1 MPFPVVKKCA
11 NVTHVFDSAGNI
23 RLPQVY
29 KPIII
34 LMYHLSFRFLEN
46 FQPKSV
52 SSRAYRNLNQNVR
65 ISLSKKIFA
74 PSF

>member
-34 LMYHLSFRFLEN
+34 LIYHLSFRFLDK
-46 FQPKSV
+46 FQPQCFS
-52 SSRAYRNLNQNVR
+52 AEHNTE
-65 ISLSKKIFA
+65 I
-74 PSF
+74 

>member
-1 MPFPVVKKCA
+1 MRIICNRNKFMPFPVVKKCA

-34 LMYHLSFRFLEN
+34 LMYHLSFWAYVTEALVRQIPGL
-46 FQPKSV
+46 SV
-52 SSRAYRNLNQNVR
+52 S
-65 ISLSKKIFA
+65 
-74 PSF
+74 

>member
-11 NVTHVFDSAGNI
+11 NVTHVFDSTDNI

-34 LMYHLSFRFLEN
+34 LMYHLSFRVLDK
-46 FQPKSV
+46 FQPQSV
-52 SSRAYRNLNQNVR
+52 
-65 ISLSKKIFA
+65 F
-74 PSF
+74 

>member
-1 MPFPVVKKCA
+1 MQFPVVKKCG

-34 LMYHLSFRFLEN
+34 LMYHLPFRFLDK
-46 FQPKSV
+46 FQPQSVIKQSIIQKSELKCK
-52 SSRAYRNLNQNVR
+52 N
-65 ISLSKKIFA
+65 I
-74 PSF
+74 PM

>member
-11 NVTHVFDSAGNI
+11 NVDSAGNI

-34 LMYHLSFRFLEN
+34 PMYHLSFHFLDN

-52 SSRAYRNLNQNVR
+52 
-65 ISLSKKIFA
+65 F
-74 PSF
+74 

>member
-34 LMYHLSFRFLEN
+34 LMYHLSFHFLDN

-52 SSRAYRNLNQNVR
+52 FSRA
-65 ISLSKKIFA
+65 
-74 PSF
+74 

>member
-34 LMYHLSFRFLEN
+34 LMYHLSFRFLDK
-46 FQPKSV
+46 FQPESVFQQSIIQKSELKCK
-52 SSRAYRNLNQNVR
+52 N
-65 ISLSKKIFA
+65 IPK
-74 PSF
+74 

>member
-29 KPIII
+29 KGGQI
-34 LMYHLSFRFLEN
+34 R
-46 FQPKSV
+46 
-52 SSRAYRNLNQNVR
+52 RAIGWVARGLPETKLR
-65 ISLSKKIFA
+65 
-74 PSF
+74 

>member
-23 RLPQVY
+23 RLPHVY

-34 LMYHLSFRFLEN
+34 LMYHLSFRFLDK
-46 FQPKSV
+46 FQPESV
-52 SSRAYRNLNQNVR
+52 
-65 ISLSKKIFA
+65 F
-74 PSF
+74 